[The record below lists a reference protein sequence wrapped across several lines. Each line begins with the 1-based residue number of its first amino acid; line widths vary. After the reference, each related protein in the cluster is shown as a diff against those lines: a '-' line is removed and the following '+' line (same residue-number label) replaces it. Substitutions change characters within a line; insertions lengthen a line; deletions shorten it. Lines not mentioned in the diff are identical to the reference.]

1 MNERIMKYQQILVE
15 EYKRLHPTEVE
26 NLTDKEVALM
36 NPITSADIEMF
47 LSVDLMHIKGEINE
61 LLDEISDNEKV
72 IKDDKTYS
80 DLKKECRDENRE
92 FHLRIQ
98 SLKKDYEEIE
108 QIYRSVVKNEYNYSF
123 YTIKNY
129 KLDLTLFF
137 DFLNKS
143 NINYLYLNKDN
154 VLAYLKYLDKM
165 NLKNSTISR
174 RISALRT
181 FYNYLMNEG
190 LINSNIFLNVKN
202 PKLEKKL
209 PNYLNYTEMEELLE
223 SIDIKTDE
231 GLKRRLLIEMFYST
245 GCRVSEIINIKVKDI
260 DFLNKKI
267 RIMGKGSKDRIVYY
281 GDYAKKYLDKYLSK
295 GLDKDYLFVNK
306 HGDKYTVEEIELIVK
321 DIMKH
326 LSIKTHVTPHTLR
339 HTFATHL
346 LNNGADIRSVQ
357 ELLGHSNLST
367 TGIYTHV
374 SSDRLKEVYFK
385 TFKR

>member
-1 MNERIMKYQQILVE
+1 M
-15 EYKRLHPTEVE
+15 
-26 NLTDKEVALM
+26 
-36 NPITSADIEMF
+36 
-47 LSVDLMHIKGEINE
+47 
-61 LLDEISDNEKV
+61 
-72 IKDDKTYS
+72 
-80 DLKKECRDENRE
+80 KKEEVIDN
-92 FHLRIQ
+92 FFKV
-98 SLKKDYEEIE
+98 LK
-108 QIYRSVVKNEYNYSF
+108 SEYNYSD

-154 VLAYLKYLDKM
+154 VIDYLKYLDKM

-174 RISALRT
+174 RISTLRT

-190 LINSNIFLNVKN
+190 LINSNIFLNVRN

-245 GCRVSEIINIKVKDI
+245 GCRVSEIINIKVNDI

-267 RIMGKGSKDRIVYY
+267 RIMGKGSKERIVYY

-295 GLDKDYLFVNK
+295 GMDKDYLFVNK

>member
-1 MNERIMKYQQILVE
+1 M
-15 EYKRLHPTEVE
+15 
-26 NLTDKEVALM
+26 
-36 NPITSADIEMF
+36 
-47 LSVDLMHIKGEINE
+47 
-61 LLDEISDNEKV
+61 
-72 IKDDKTYS
+72 
-80 DLKKECRDENRE
+80 KKEEVLDN
-92 FHLRIQ
+92 FFKV
-98 SLKKDYEEIE
+98 LK
-108 QIYRSVVKNEYNYSF
+108 SEYNYSF

-267 RIMGKGSKDRIVYY
+267 RII
-281 GDYAKKYLDKYLSK
+281 
-295 GLDKDYLFVNK
+295 
-306 HGDKYTVEEIELIVK
+306 
-321 DIMKH
+321 
-326 LSIKTHVTPHTLR
+326 
-339 HTFATHL
+339 
-346 LNNGADIRSVQ
+346 
-357 ELLGHSNLST
+357 
-367 TGIYTHV
+367 
-374 SSDRLKEVYFK
+374 
-385 TFKR
+385 

>member
-1 MNERIMKYQQILVE
+1 M
-15 EYKRLHPTEVE
+15 
-26 NLTDKEVALM
+26 
-36 NPITSADIEMF
+36 
-47 LSVDLMHIKGEINE
+47 
-61 LLDEISDNEKV
+61 
-72 IKDDKTYS
+72 
-80 DLKKECRDENRE
+80 KKEEVIDN
-92 FHLRIQ
+92 FFKV
-98 SLKKDYEEIE
+98 LK
-108 QIYRSVVKNEYNYSF
+108 SEYNYSD

-143 NINYLYLNKDN
+143 NINYLYINKDN
-154 VLAYLKYLDKM
+154 VIDYLKYLDKM

-174 RISALRT
+174 RISTLRT
-181 FYNYLMNEG
+181 FYNYLMNER

-202 PKLEKKL
+202 PKLEKRL

-223 SIDIKTDE
+223 SIDTSTDE

-245 GCRVSEIINIKVKDI
+245 GCRVSEIINIKVNDI

-267 RIMGKGSKDRIVYY
+267 RIMGKGSKERIVYY

-295 GLDKDYLFVNK
+295 GMDKDYLFVNK

>member
-1 MNERIMKYQQILVE
+1 M
-15 EYKRLHPTEVE
+15 
-26 NLTDKEVALM
+26 
-36 NPITSADIEMF
+36 
-47 LSVDLMHIKGEINE
+47 
-61 LLDEISDNEKV
+61 
-72 IKDDKTYS
+72 
-80 DLKKECRDENRE
+80 KKEEVLDN
-92 FHLRIQ
+92 FFKV
-98 SLKKDYEEIE
+98 LK
-108 QIYRSVVKNEYNYSF
+108 SEYNYSF

-260 DFLNKKI
+260 DFKDKKI
-267 RIMGKGSKDRIVYY
+267 RIMGKGSKERIVYY

-295 GLDKDYLFVNK
+295 GMDKDYLFVNK

-346 LNNGADIRSVQ
+346 LNEGCDLLTVQ
-357 ELLGHSNLST
+357 ELLGHESLRAT
-367 TGIYTHV
+367 QVYTHV
-374 SSDRLKEVYFK
+374 TNDRIKDIYLKSHPRNK
-385 TFKR
+385 KRIDENEL

>member
-1 MNERIMKYQQILVE
+1 M
-15 EYKRLHPTEVE
+15 
-26 NLTDKEVALM
+26 
-36 NPITSADIEMF
+36 
-47 LSVDLMHIKGEINE
+47 
-61 LLDEISDNEKV
+61 
-72 IKDDKTYS
+72 
-80 DLKKECRDENRE
+80 KKEEVIDN
-92 FHLRIQ
+92 FFKV
-98 SLKKDYEEIE
+98 LK
-108 QIYRSVVKNEYNYSF
+108 SEYNYSD

-154 VLAYLKYLDKM
+154 VIDYLKCLDKM

-174 RISALRT
+174 RISTLRT

-267 RIMGKGSKDRIVYY
+267 RIMGKGSKERIVYY

>member
-1 MNERIMKYQQILVE
+1 M
-15 EYKRLHPTEVE
+15 
-26 NLTDKEVALM
+26 
-36 NPITSADIEMF
+36 
-47 LSVDLMHIKGEINE
+47 
-61 LLDEISDNEKV
+61 
-72 IKDDKTYS
+72 
-80 DLKKECRDENRE
+80 KKEEVLDN
-92 FHLRIQ
+92 FFKV
-98 SLKKDYEEIE
+98 LK
-108 QIYRSVVKNEYNYSF
+108 SEYNYSD

-223 SIDIKTDE
+223 SIDISTDE

-260 DFLNKKI
+260 DFKDKKI
-267 RIMGKGSKDRIVYY
+267 RIMGKGSKERIVYY